1 MNDETERVSYDAWLR
16 RNPPHPGG
24 GIRDCME
31 GLSVGAAAKKLGIA
45 TVTLSRVLNGH
56 SSITPALAVKLEAV
70 GWSTARAW
78 LSLQMTYD
86 LAKERNRTGIWP
98 ADPDLPGAEAA

>member
-1 MNDETERVSYDAWLR
+1 
-16 RNPPHPGG
+16 
-24 GIRDCME
+24 ME
-31 GLSVGAAAKKLGIA
+31 GLSVGAAAKKLGVA

-86 LAKERNRTGIWP
+86 LARERKRTGLWP
-98 ADPDLPGAEAA
+98 ADPGAAGAEAA